1 MAAIYYVTACKE
13 LKIAQIA
20 QINQLFQFLNLI
32 CAYGGAFYE
41 LTHML
46 MSINANNEVSKDS
59 PIETF

>member
-13 LKIAQIA
+13 LKITQTA

-32 CAYGGAFYE
+32 CAYGDTFYE

-46 MSINANNEVSKDS
+46 MSINANNDISKDS